1 MIVGVDFGTCFSS
14 VAVMDGKIAKDNMT
28 GDLEQVLGNTALG
41 IPSLF
46 MYSKEQK
53 KEVYGA
59 GCLAAN
65 PHENSDVIKYMKREV
80 RKDPQNIGLKYPTGG
95 KEYLLEDIIGKY
107 VMYLVKSVKD
117 EISNSGDVDSTDIEV
132 LTITKPVGIAEGQMM
147 AADYSR
153 LLKDKMI
160 EITGLNPKKIHL
172 LDEPVAAAIAYLY
185 EQDLRRKI
193 DGIKHI
199 LVFDLGGGT
208 LDTTIVRYN
217 PLARTYEIIVK
228 NGDLELGGKD
238 WDDALGKILL
248 EKNGISLDDL
258 SEDEK
263 GNFWNA
269 VTELKIGLSTKEE
282 DVQQFKYGG
291 NKIYLECSAQ
301 EFESACTD
309 LLERSRKVL
318 TGTIDQLKDGV
329 ESLDGIILVG
339 GSSNMPMILNMITS
353 QYPDFDKEK
362 ISTYRP
368 SKAIARGAA
377 IYSYFH
383 TDDGG
388 MVGGGGE
395 VIDSSNCSYGF
406 SCLRG
411 MKEKMIYNGIIK
423 GEKYK
428 DGFIETLS
436 SRFTA
441 VNNDQKAVRFDIYE
455 STWILPNAVNDA
467 DPSEGY
473 APEDDEFR
481 WMPLNSGE
489 SKNGMSVTVQV
500 PPEYDG
506 RARSWGVYARF
517 RLSSDGILDLT
528 IEDEQGNKVG
538 FATNKGVRNGQ

>member
-14 VAVMDGKIAKDNMT
+14 IAVMDGKIPKDNMA

-53 KEVYGA
+53 REIYGA
-59 GCLAAN
+59 GCLVAN
-65 PHENSDVIKYMKREV
+65 PHENPDVIKYMKREV
-80 RKDPQNIGLKYPTGG
+80 RKDPQNIGMKYPTGG
-95 KEYLLEDIIGKY
+95 REYLLEDIIGKY

-117 EISNSGDVDSTDIEV
+117 EIANSGDVSNTDIEV

-147 AADYSR
+147 AADYSK
-153 LLKDKMI
+153 LLKDKMV

-193 DGIKHI
+193 DGIKNI

-238 WDDALGKILL
+238 WDDALGRILL
-248 EKNGISLDDL
+248 EKNGITLDDL
-258 SEDEK
+258 SKDEK

-291 NKIYLECSAQ
+291 NKIYLECTAQ
-301 EFESACTD
+301 EFESACAD
-309 LLERSRKVL
+309 LLERSRNVL
-318 TGTIDQLKDGV
+318 TETIDQLKDGV

-339 GSSNMPMILNMITS
+339 GSSNMPMILNMITT
-353 QYPDFDKEK
+353 QYPDFDKDK

-383 TDDGG
+383 TGEG
-388 MVGGGGE
+388 KVGGGGE

-406 SCLRG
+406 KCLRG
-411 MKEKMIYNGIIK
+411 MKEEMIYNGIIK

-428 DGFIETLS
+428 GGFIEFES

-441 VNNDQKAVRFDIYE
+441 VDNDQKTVKFDIYE
-455 STWILPNAVNDA
+455 SSWVPPNAVDDIDSN
-467 DPSEGY
+467 EGY
-473 APEDDEFR
+473 TPENEEFR

-489 SKNGMSVTVQV
+489 SRNGMTVTVQV

-506 RARSWGVYARF
+506 RATNWGVRVIF
-517 RLSSDGILDLT
+517 RLSSDGILDIT
-528 IEDEQGNKVG
+528 IIDEQRNKVG
-538 FATNKGVRNGQ
+538 FATNKG